1 MDAKKDKNLPDTGGD
16 ADALEK
22 PQEVNDALES
32 LSNDGD
38 GGDGGVHA
46 APGEAPTASDKKKK
60 PAGPLK
66 KLWHRMNVYFLIFL
80 LLLVVTAIIF
90 IVSYLNSQKE
100 PKLPE
105 AALQDLT
112 QEDLKEIAAGN
123 ATVGDPRYTLNI
135 QSNAVF
141 AGNALVRGDLNV
153 AGNIQLGQRLL
164 VPDLT
169 VSGTSNLNT
178 VQANTL
184 SVANNLTVTG
194 AVSLT
199 NTLSVRG
206 RLNAETDLSVNR
218 SLNVGGTITAAQITT
233 GSLTLAGNGNLNLNN
248 HIRATGPTP
257 SRSQGGAVGAGGTTS
272 LSGSDIAGT
281 LNVNTG
287 NSPAPGCFAT
297 INFVQAF
304 SGTPKV
310 IVTPIGAAAGQ
321 TQFYVNRGSNS
332 FSICTANSAPAGQTF
347 AFDYFVVN

>member
-1 MDAKKDKNLPDTGGD
+1 MDAKKDNGLPDTGGD

-22 PQEVNDALES
+22 PQEISALDT
-32 LSNDGD
+32 LSN
-38 GGDGGVHA
+38 GGAEENFHA
-46 APGEAPTASDKKKK
+46 APGEAPSGNDKKRK
-60 PAGPLK
+60 GPSALK
-66 KLWHRMNVYFLIFL
+66 KLWRKVNVYFLIFL
-80 LLLVVTAIIF
+80 LLLVISAIVF

-100 PKLPE
+100 PQLPTVGE
-105 AALQDLT
+105 QELT

-123 ATVGDPRYTLNI
+123 AQVGDPRYTLNI

-169 VSGTSNLNT
+169 VSGTSNLTT
-178 VQANTL
+178 VQASTL

-194 AVSLT
+194 ATSLT
-199 NTLSVRG
+199 NNLSVRG
-206 RLNAETDLSVNR
+206 RINAESDLSVNR
-218 SLNVGGTITAAQITT
+218 SLNVGGTITASQITT
-233 GSLTLAGNGNLNLNN
+233 GTLTLAGNGNLNLNN

-257 SRSQGGAVGAGGTTS
+257 SRSQGNAVGAGGTTS
-272 LSGSDIAGT
+272 ISGSDIAGT

-287 NSPAPGCFAT
+287 NNPAPGCFAT

-310 IVTPIGAAAGQ
+310 IVTPVGSAAGR
-321 TQFYVNRGSNS
+321 TQFYVSRDSNS
-332 FSICTANSAPAGQTF
+332 FSICTANSAPGGSSF
-347 AFDYFVVN
+347 AFDYFVIN